1 MTRRIWPVSPHL
13 GWLNDMVDKFTLK
26 CAACGAEPD
35 TSFPT
40 ACAVC
45 GGLID
50 AYYPLDQVELRDS
63 ANPYLRFFDLLPVH
77 DAALLPDGVS
87 TPTIHARNLG
97 RRFGLSR
104 LFLKNE
110 TANPTG
116 TTKDRMAAVALPF
129 LHEAGVRHF
138 CTSSTG
144 NSSTAYAQAIGHIPD
159 MKMELFTAE
168 DFQDRVHY
176 QPSPQVRHHVLRGA
190 SFVEAADY
198 SAVYARQHGLVAEG
212 GFFNLGRREG
222 LKLPWLEAVEQVKG
236 PIDWYVQASSSAMGV
251 YGIYKAAQE
260 AVALG
265 LSPRT
270 PRLLCAQQM
279 SCRPMVHAWEEGAE
293 TIQPHHIVQHPTGIA
308 EAILRGNPTRAYPHI
323 RRITIE
329 SGGTMAAVTEDEIRH
344 AQALVHEDEGVRICP
359 AAGTAVASLL
369 KLATQQPELSDE
381 TILVNLSGSVRETA
395 AVAPVDQIWART
407 EADWAPA
414 A

>member
-1 MTRRIWPVSPHL
+1 MTHRTWPVSPHL
-13 GWLNDMVDKFTLK
+13 VWLNDVAGKFILQ
-26 CAACGAEPD
+26 CAACGVEPD
-35 TSFPT
+35 LAFPT
-40 ACAVC
+40 TCTIC

-50 AYYPLDQVELRDS
+50 AYYPLQRVKLRES
-63 ANPYLRFFDLLPVH
+63 ANPYLRFFDLLPVR

-97 RRFGLSR
+97 KRLGLER

-129 LHEAGVRHF
+129 LYEAGVRHF

-144 NSSTAYAQAIGHIPD
+144 NSSTAYAQAIHHIPA

-168 DFQDRVHY
+168 DFRDRVHY
-176 QPSPQVRHHVLRGA
+176 APSPQVRHHVLHDA
-190 SFVEAADY
+190 SFVEASDH
-198 SAVYARQHGLVAEG
+198 SAVYARQHTLVAEG
-212 GFFNLGRREG
+212 GFFNPGRREG

-265 LSPRT
+265 LSSRL

-293 TIQPHHIVQHPTGIA
+293 TIQPHHIVTHPTGIA

-329 SGGTMAAVTEDEIRH
+329 SGGTMVAVTEDEIRH
-344 AQALVHEDEGVRICP
+344 AQALVHEDEGIKICP
-359 AAGTAVASLL
+359 AAGTAVASII
-369 KLATQQPELSDE
+369 KLANQRPELPGE
-381 TILVNLSGSVRETA
+381 TILINLTGSVRETA
-395 AVAPVDQIWART
+395 AIAPVDQIWARS
-407 EADWAPA
+407 EGGWAPA

>member
-1 MTRRIWPVSPHL
+1 MADT
-13 GWLNDMVDKFTLK
+13 FTLK
-26 CAACGAEPD
+26 CASCGAETD
-35 TSFPT
+35 TPFST
-40 ACAVC
+40 ACTRC

-50 AYYPLDQVELRDS
+50 AYYPLDRVRLRDS
-63 ANPYLRFFDLLPVH
+63 ANPYLRFFDLLPVR
-77 DAALLPDGVS
+77 DVTLLPDGAT

-97 RRFGLSR
+97 RRLGLDR

-129 LHEAGVRHF
+129 LYEAGVRHF
-138 CTSSTG
+138 CASSTG
-144 NSSTAYAQAIGHIPD
+144 NSSTAYAQAIGHIPA
-159 MKMELFTAE
+159 MKMELFTAA

-176 QPSPQVRHHVLRGA
+176 LPSPQVRHHVLRGA

-198 SAVYARQHGLVAEG
+198 SAVYAREHGLTAEG

-222 LKLPWLEAVEQVKG
+222 LKLPWLEAVEQVQG

-265 LSPRT
+265 LSPRA

-329 SGGTMAAVTEDEIRH
+329 SGGTMVAVTEAEIRH
-344 AQALVHEDEGVRICP
+344 AQALVYQDEGVSICP
-359 AAGTAVASLL
+359 AAGTAVASII
-369 KLATQQPELSDE
+369 KLAALRPELAGE
-381 TILVNLSGSVRETA
+381 TILVNLTGSLRETA
-395 AVAPVDQIWART
+395 SIAPVDQIWAR
-407 EADWAPA
+407 DDGNWAPA
-414 A
+414 C

>member
-1 MTRRIWPVSPHL
+1 MAAP
-13 GWLNDMVDKFTLK
+13 FTLK
-26 CAACGAEPD
+26 CAACGMEPD
-35 TSFPT
+35 TRFPT
-40 ACAVC
+40 TCTAC

-50 AYYPLDQVELRDS
+50 AYYPLDQVKLRDS
-63 ANPYLRFFDLLPVH
+63 DNPYLRFFDLLPVR
-77 DAALLPDGVS
+77 DSALLPDGAR

-97 RRFGLSR
+97 KRLGLDR

-116 TTKDRMAAVALPF
+116 TTKDRMAAIALPF
-129 LHEAGVRHF
+129 LFEAGVRHF

-144 NSSTAYAQAIGHIPD
+144 NSSTAYAQGIGHIPA

-176 QPSPQVRHHVLRGA
+176 PPSPQVRHHVLRGA

-222 LKLPWLEAVEQVKG
+222 LKLPWLEAVEQVEG

-279 SCRPMVHAWEEGAE
+279 SCRPMVHAWEEGSE

-329 SGGTMAAVTEDEIRH
+329 SGGTMIAVTEDDIRQ
-344 AQALVHEDEGVRICP
+344 AQALVREDEGVSICP
-359 AAGTAVASLL
+359 AAGTAVASIV
-369 KLATQQPELSDE
+369 KLAARRPELAGE
-381 TILVNLSGSVRETA
+381 TILVNLSGSLRENAT
-395 AVAPVDQIWART
+395 VAPVDQIWARS
-407 EADWAPA
+407 EGEWIPAP
-414 A
+414 